1 MSESSTVTK
10 LVVVANTGPMISAFQ
25 CDRIDLL
32 EQLFDA
38 IYIPSAA
45 LPEYEKHGVGDDI
58 QALLEKGLV
67 QVQTLGRSKVKQ
79 AAIIARLIADSPLS
93 NDPNPDSHRADA
105 EAIVLM
111 QHKALGAHFILL
123 DELAARDVAK
133 TIGLSVTGFI
143 GVLTLAYE
151 GGLITVDEVEQALRT
166 CQAQGT
172 HYSNQLID
180 TTIRALRG
188 EQ

>member
-1 MSESSTVTK
+1 MRESSTVTK

-32 EQLFDA
+32 EQLFRM
-38 IYIPSAA
+38 IHIPSIA
-45 LPEYEKHGVGDDI
+45 LPEYEKHRVGDEVQTLRD
-58 QALLEKGLV
+58 KGLV
-67 QVQTLGRSKVKQ
+67 QVQTLGRSEAKR
-79 AAIIARLIADSPLS
+79 AATIAQQIAASPLS
-93 NDPNPDSHRADA
+93 HDPNPDSHHA
-105 EAIVLM
+105 ESEAMVLM
-111 QHKALGAHFILL
+111 QRKALGAHFILL

-133 TIGLSVTGFI
+133 TLGLSVTGFI

-151 GGLITVDEVEQALRT
+151 RGLITVEEIEPALRT

-188 EQ
+188 EP